1 MFNDA
6 ADELPEDEEER
17 IEHLAKLLVN
27 KYGMGTPSI
36 LILETI
42 RPMAFVGGELGR
54 ILLTPWLPLFGDN
67 MERAINDYITTFAQ
81 RDQLE
86 KLVSRMEELIDE
98 ENKERKSK
106 KMAEQNDG
114 SKNDEGILKRFYNKI
129 IGK

>member
-1 MFNDA
+1 MFNDF

-67 MERAINDYITTFAQ
+67 MERAINDYITTLAQ
-81 RDQLE
+81 RDQL
-86 KLVSRMEELIDE
+86 
-98 ENKERKSK
+98 
-106 KMAEQNDG
+106 
-114 SKNDEGILKRFYNKI
+114 
-129 IGK
+129 